1 LEEKGKSYLDA
12 PASRDGSGFSCGS
25 ISDAAAASS
34 FCVGNNGKN
43 LFGRIGISGTPK
55 WKN

>member
-12 PASRDGSGFSCGS
+12 PASRDGSGSSCGS

-43 LFGRIGISGTPK
+43 LIGGNGINVT
-55 WKN
+55 

>member
-43 LFGRIGISGTPK
+43 LIGGNGINVT
-55 WKN
+55 